1 MSIDPPGPAGA
12 ENKVFRRFVV
22 LLLLVLA
29 VLAFVIVR
37 SLQNLNRSIAS
48 NDWVNHTHAEIS
60 EADAI
65 EAGMEAA
72 EAALRTYLL
81 TGDPRDRV
89 TCQEAFADLAGHVEV
104 AKALAKSAPVES
116 QQILQIETLLA
127 QRASFARDLL
137 KARDGASGATVPQLL
152 SGDTGAVAIHE
163 IIRRLGDFKETE
175 NSLLAARDTAEYL
188 QAQTTRWT
196 ELSGVALDIL
206 LLAGAAWL
214 VWDDLAARRRAVAAL
229 QEANTL
235 LEVKVQER
243 TAELTAANRRLT
255 DQNLE
260 GRWTNQA
267 LDHQLRYSQLIIN
280 SISDL
285 VLVVTKALNISRI
298 NPAVTHLT
306 GWNAADLVDRPLAH
320 LVRFV
325 REGEAKESLLFDPV
339 AQALADGHDL
349 RAQPALVTDSRGRQ
363 TPVHLHAYPVRDRD
377 KVVGGVIVLQL
388 VAPASTEAK

>member
-1 MSIDPPGPAGA
+1 MSIDSPGPAGA
-12 ENKVFRRFVV
+12 ENKVFRRFVF

-81 TGDPRDRV
+81 TGDQRDRV

-104 AKALAKSAPVES
+104 AKALTKGAPVEN

-196 ELSGVALDIL
+196 ELSGVALDVL